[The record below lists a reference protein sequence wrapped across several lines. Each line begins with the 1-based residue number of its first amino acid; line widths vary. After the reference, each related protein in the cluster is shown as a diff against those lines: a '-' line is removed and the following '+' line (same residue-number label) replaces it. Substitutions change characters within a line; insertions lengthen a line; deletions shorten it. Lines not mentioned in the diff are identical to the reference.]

1 MPYFC
6 IGKGIKVINI
16 VPKKGGGEMPVVD
29 NLNIQISASARKA
42 TQSLD
47 TLTKK
52 LDKTSS
58 ALSKSMGTVSKNNN
72 KIASS
77 SAKMTSGL
85 NRTNTA
91 MKKADKSAKSLA
103 HSFGMFY
110 ANFFLLI
117 RGFKALWKSIE
128 STADYIEAYN
138 YFNVALGK
146 IGADWE
152 HQFEQYGYADAEA
165 YANSFS
171 ARLQSSLSRLSGIQ
185 IVTTEDG
192 QGLLTETGLSNLGM
206 NIKEITQYAS
216 QLASVT
222 NSVGQTGETSLAV
235 ASTFTKLAGD
245 ISSLF
250 NIDYSSVSQNFQSGL
265 IGQSRALYKYG
276 IDITNATLQ
285 TYAYDLALNKSVSE
299 MTQMEKMQLRVLAI
313 LDQSKVA
320 WGDLA
325 NTIESP
331 SNQIRIFK
339 NNMSELGTIIGQLFI
354 PLLSK
359 VLPLL
364 NGLSVAFK
372 RLFVDIATFFGLQLD
387 MSSFGQGYVDL
398 EDDINGVTDSLEDAT
413 NATKKLKNATLGI
426 DELNIL
432 GNTDTSSV
440 LGGSTID
447 LTQQIV
453 DATNEY
459 EKAWSDAFKQ
469 MEKRM
474 QSFASKFDKALAPI
488 KNLFYHLSIGDF
500 GAAGN
505 DVSNMAIA
513 FANFITKALESVDWQ
528 KVGNSLGEF
537 LEGIDWGEA
546 FDGIAEVIMK
556 AIESALKAWKGSF
569 DAAPIETAIITAI
582 SLLSWTGIGSAIV
595 SGIWNS
601 ITTSISNLGWAGIGG
616 LIVQGLSMA
625 NPGMIG
631 ELGIWLDNLLRGTF
645 LDTSTWTGV
654 AKDADKAIESFIDG
668 IKDGLAL
675 ALNKLFNF
683 DTSLAI
689 FADSG
694 AFFDKIRTDI
704 ASNDWL
710 SVGADILSGIG
721 AGIAGS
727 LYFLIEPIADLFAW
741 TGELINDGI
750 ETLKPYFSL
759 EKWKEILGGVT
770 KAFDFIFNGGVTKV
784 VINALNA
791 LITAIND
798 AFSFEITL
806 YGKSFNMGLNIPL
819 VELPQYKNGGFP
831 EDGLFF
837 ANHNELVGGFS
848 NGKTAVANNEQIVE
862 GIKYGV
868 REAVSEV
875 LAPYLADI
883 AQNTRETADKDL
895 VIGDRDIARA
905 NNRGQRQIG
914 ARLITEG

>member
-1 MPYFC
+1 
-6 IGKGIKVINI
+6 
-16 VPKKGGGEMPVVD
+16 MPVVD
-29 NLNIQISASARKA
+29 NLNIQISASTRKA

-58 ALSKSMGTVSKNNN
+58 ALSKSMGTVSKNNT
-72 KIASS
+72 KVASS
-77 SAKMTSGL
+77 STKMVSGL
-85 NRTNTA
+85 NKTSNA
-91 MKKADKSAKSLA
+91 MNKADKSAKSLA

-117 RGFKALWKSIE
+117 RGFKALWSSIE

-171 ARLQSSLSRLSGIQ
+171 TRLQSSLSRLSGIQ

-222 NSVGQTGETSLAV
+222 NSVGQTAETSLAV
-235 ASTFTKLAGD
+235 SSAFTKLAGD

-250 NIDYSSVSQNFQSGL
+250 NLDYSAVSKNFQSGI
-265 IGQSRALYKYG
+265 IGQSRALYRYG

-285 TYAYDLALNKSVSE
+285 TYAYELGLEKAVSE

-364 NGLSVAFK
+364 NGLSVSFK

-398 EDDINGVTDSLEDAT
+398 EDDIDGVTDSLEDAT

-432 GNTDTSSV
+432 GNTDTSSA

-447 LTQQIV
+447 LTQQIIY
-453 DATNEY
+453 ATNEY
-459 EKAWSDAFKQ
+459 EKAWAD
-469 MEKRM
+469 
-474 QSFASKFDKALAPI
+474 
-488 KNLFYHLSIGDF
+488 
-500 GAAGN
+500 
-505 DVSNMAIA
+505 A
-513 FANFITKALESVDWQ
+513 FANMEQRVESFADKFESALEPIKLIAKGFSTGDFTL
-528 KVGNSLGEF
+528 VGEGLSKLASQITNAFTDGINAVEWEDLGSNAMELF
-537 LEGIDWGEA
+537 FGIDWVAIGESLVDA
-546 FDGIAEVIMK
+546 GTSLDDAIFDFFEG
-556 AIESALKAWKGSF
+556 AING
-569 DAAPIETAIITAI
+569 AI
-582 SLLSWTGIGSAIV
+582 SLLASGGGFKPNNADLERLGRKWLDWFITSPFTKALTGQFFPIASFAEAVSMGIYAASQTGSVESGLKNFVVHLYSRLGYFWKGSDPKELANAISEWWDKTISPWFTAEKWSSLGQGIKEGLSNAFNSALEAV
-595 SGIWNS
+595 KGIWNQFATWLNEKLVFKWEGVPWLGLEGGS
-601 ITTSISNLGWAGIGG
+601 ITLGQ
-616 LIVQGLSMA
+616 L
-625 NPGMIG
+625 P
-631 ELGIWLDNLLRGTF
+631 TF
-645 LDTSTWTGV
+645 KT
-654 AKDADKAIESFIDG
+654 
-668 IKDGLAL
+668 
-675 ALNKLFNF
+675 
-683 DTSLAI
+683 
-689 FADSG
+689 
-694 AFFDKIRTDI
+694 
-704 ASNDWL
+704 
-710 SVGADILSGIG
+710 
-721 AGIAGS
+721 
-727 LYFLIEPIADLFAW
+727 
-741 TGELINDGI
+741 
-750 ETLKPYFSL
+750 
-759 EKWKEILGGVT
+759 
-770 KAFDFIFNGGVTKV
+770 
-784 VINALNA
+784 
-791 LITAIND
+791 
-798 AFSFEITL
+798 
-806 YGKSFNMGLNIPL
+806 
-819 VELPQYKNGGFP
+819 GGFP

-848 NGKTAVANNEQIVE
+848 NGKTAVANNGQIIE
-862 GIKYGV
+862 GIEGGV
-868 REAVSEV
+868 ERAVSRV

-883 AQNTRETADKDL
+883 ARNTRETADKDMS
-895 VIGDRDIARA
+895 VNIGDRDIARA